1 MSPEEPSSLADKAV
15 LGKLLEEYRPRLL
28 AMLRRRID
36 PGLAA
41 RIDPED
47 VCSETFLAA
56 RRRWATFNP
65 QAPYSWLYRIA
76 LDCLIE
82 AWRRETRTCRDLH
95 RDLPW
100 PEGSSLQL
108 GLSLVNP
115 GTSPASAFSRE
126 ELRERMAQTLQ
137 LLKNSD
143 KQILW
148 MRHYD
153 GLSFKDIA
161 LVMKVTE
168 NAATVRYVRA
178 LRRLKEL
185 WLKLNP
191 DQRMEG

>member
-1 MSPEEPSSLADKAV
+1 MRHEEPSSLADMAA
-15 LGKLLEEYRPRLL
+15 LGKLLEEHRPRLL

-47 VCSETFLAA
+47 ICSETFFAA
-56 RRRWATFNP
+56 RRRWSTFNP

-82 AWRRETRTCRDLH
+82 AWRRETRTLRDLH

-108 GLSLVNP
+108 GLSLVHP
-115 GTSPASAFSRE
+115 GTSPGSALSRE
-126 ELRERMAQTLQ
+126 ELRERMGQTLR
-137 LLKNSD
+137 LLKDSD

-153 GLSFKDIA
+153 GLSFKDMA
-161 LVMKVTE
+161 LVLDVTE

-191 DQRMEG
+191 EEGVDA

>member
-1 MSPEEPSSLADKAV
+1 MNDQEPSSLADMAA

-28 AMLRRRID
+28 AILRRRID

-65 QAPYSWLYRIA
+65 QAPYPWLYRVA

-82 AWRRETRTCRDLH
+82 AWRRETRTRRDLH

-108 GLSLVNP
+108 GLSLVQP
-115 GTSPASAFSRE
+115 GTTPGAALSRE
-126 ELRERMAQTLQ
+126 ELRERMGQTLR
-137 LLKNSD
+137 LLKDSD
-143 KQILW
+143 KQTLW

-153 GLSFKDIA
+153 GLSFKDMA
-161 LVMKVTE
+161 SVLGVTE
-168 NAATVRYVRA
+168 NAATVRYMRA
-178 LRRLKEL
+178 LRRLKDL

-191 DQRMEG
+191 ERGEDG